1 MVDVIAESA
10 ASSGIPNWFAVV
22 MGVGTV
28 FIGLIAIIIICKIVG
43 WLCSAKKEAPQEPQ
57 QQIENKREIIAAIT
71 AAIAESSGKDI
82 NTIKVISFKKL

>member
-43 WLCSAKKEAPQEPQ
+43 WLCSAKKEEPQ
-57 QQIENKREIIAAIT
+57 KPQQEIENKREIIAAIT

-82 NTIKVISFKKL
+82 NTLKVISFKKL